1 MYFAEKNISLIE
13 RDSSSDRQCWRHSR
27 WPLRDPFFL
36 LFFFTF
42 KATILGPPLSLSEV
56 QSKTRKWNDMRL
68 NDPKRKSMIG
78 KARERDSDDHVTVWP
93 DGKVIFSIFGHLQYW
108 TFAQYHME
116 FAKFCQSHLKICPSG
131 EISPN
136 LVTLL
141 CGDVSLRLG
150 GWVSVYEVVHLSMRK
165 GVHSYVR
172 TSVTRSGNL
181 LDFDQL

>member
-1 MYFAEKNISLIE
+1 MIVW
-13 RDSSSDRQCWRHSR
+13 QC
-27 WPLRDPFFL
+27 DQMAK
-36 LFFFTF
+36 LFFQYL
-42 KATILGPPLSLSEV
+42 AIY
-56 QSKTRKWNDMRL
+56 N
-68 NDPKRKSMIG
+68 I
-78 KARERDSDDHVTVWP
+78 
-93 DGKVIFSIFGHLQYW
+93 GHLPNTIWNLPKCVQNCAKYLKKH
-108 TFAQYHME
+108 F
-116 FAKFCQSHLKICPSG
+116 KFCQSHLKICPSG

-181 LDFDQL
+181 LDFDQLLNAFGNGNYYTLDNHSNPLATINLPNLLYS